1 MVIAVV
7 SVGVVVLGVIQQIQA
22 SKSMPTAVTIA
33 QYDCGDGYAWVIKN
47 ENNVVLPG
55 NWIETGEPT
64 IALHNINELFL
75 IKAADVRASFIL
87 YSRHGYD
94 SPLGQLGGDGAF
106 SEITDHND
114 CIRAAAKA
122 DVEFEPFA
130 AGWSFAQTDEYM
142 KAHGY

>member
-1 MVIAVV
+1 MVNRIIKLAMVIAVV

-64 IALHNINELFL
+64 IARKRGKRPGNGIWWCGIDKDTRSSATH
-75 IKAADVRASFIL
+75 
-87 YSRHGYD
+87 
-94 SPLGQLGGDGAF
+94 
-106 SEITDHND
+106 
-114 CIRAAAKA
+114 
-122 DVEFEPFA
+122 
-130 AGWSFAQTDEYM
+130 
-142 KAHGY
+142 